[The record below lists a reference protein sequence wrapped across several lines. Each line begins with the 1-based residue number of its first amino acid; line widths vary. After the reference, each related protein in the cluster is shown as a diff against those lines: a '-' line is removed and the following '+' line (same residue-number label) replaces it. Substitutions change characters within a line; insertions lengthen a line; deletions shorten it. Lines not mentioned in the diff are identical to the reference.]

1 MYNQKARKQLMTAKY
16 GVIMEDNNIKV
27 IETEESAVETV
38 TEPISEPEKETSKKD
53 QKITKKDILIS
64 LGIVIGVAILTVA
77 IILSCVFGIAHT
89 KAGEQVNVEMS
100 EGEEWGKT
108 YLCAWL
114 NNRNDLTNEN
124 LDLPNGTLKYDL
136 VEIELK
142 KFDKDLKVE
151 RPIEESHYI
160 YTYTFTVRNEK
171 YAVVMDSNSGNI
183 LSVEIED

>member
-1 MYNQKARKQLMTAKY
+1 MYNQKAIQQFYVRNY
-16 GVIMEDNNIKV
+16 GVIMKDNRVEV
-27 IETEESAVETV
+27 IEAEEKAVEI
-38 TEPISEPEKETSKKD
+38 ISESVSASEEETDKKD
-53 QKITKKDILIS
+53 QKVTKKDIIVS
-64 LGIVIGVAILTVA
+64 LGIVLGVAILTVA

-100 EGEEWGKT
+100 EGEEWSKT

-171 YAVVMDSNSGNI
+171 YAVVMDSSSGNI